1 MNKGSCKQE
10 TSLTQLVIKLLPYVK
25 DKKTI
30 RPASYSQYLK
40 DKK

>member
-10 TSLTQLVIKLLPYVK
+10 TSLTQLCDKIITYVK

-30 RPASYSQYLK
+30 GK
-40 DKK
+40 ENK